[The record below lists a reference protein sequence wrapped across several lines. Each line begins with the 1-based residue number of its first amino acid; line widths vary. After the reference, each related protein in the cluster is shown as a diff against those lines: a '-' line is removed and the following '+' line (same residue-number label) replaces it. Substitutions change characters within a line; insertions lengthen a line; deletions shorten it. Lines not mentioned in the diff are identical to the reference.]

1 MNRSIIRYILAR
13 VLEFEALF
21 LLLPCV
27 VAIVYREKESGIAFF
42 AVALLCFIIGFL
54 GKIKKPDK
62 ENFYAREAFVTVSL
76 SWIVLSVMGALPF
89 CLSGEIPN
97 FIDALFETVSGFTT
111 TGASILSDVEVMS
124 RSSMFWRSFTHW
136 IGGVGVLVFILAVVP
151 LTGGYNVYLLRA
163 ETTGAKVRKF
173 APRIKESARLLY
185 KIYLFMTLL
194 LIVLLL
200 LAKIPFYDA
209 LLLSF
214 GTVGTG
220 GYGTLNTGT
229 ATYSITVQIILAVFM
244 ILCGINFNV
253 FYLLANKKWKEAFKC
268 EEMRWYLAIMLGAA
282 LLITCQLKGEFS
294 NIFEAFHHAMF
305 QSASVMTTTSFY
317 SVDYNVWPAFS
328 KGILFVLMFI
338 GSCGGS
344 TGGGIKVS
352 RIVVLLKSIKKEL
365 SFIIHPR
372 SVKRIHFEGR
382 VLDKETLKS
391 IQVYL
396 STFCL
401 VLIISYLLLSLENYS
416 FETNF
421 TAVVGAIN
429 NIGPGFAKVGP
440 VANFSFYSN
449 FSKIVLMFDMLIGRL
464 ELFPVLVL
472 FSASTWRKN
481 G

>member
-13 VLEFEALF
+13 VLEFEAVF
-21 LLLPCV
+21 LLLPCL
-27 VAIVYREKESGIAFF
+27 VAIIYGEKESGLAFF
-42 AVALLCFIIGFL
+42 AVAVLCFTIGCL
-54 GKIKKPDK
+54 GKIKKPNK
-62 ENFYAREAFVTVSL
+62 SHFYAREAFVTVSL
-76 SWIVLSVMGALPF
+76 SWIMLSVMGALPF

-97 FIDALFETVSGFTT
+97 YIDALFETVSGFTT
-111 TGASILSDVEVMS
+111 TGASILSDVEGMS

-136 IGGVGVLVFILAVVP
+136 IGGVGVLVFILAIVP
-151 LTGGYNVYLLRA
+151 LTSGYNVYLLRA

-173 APRIKESARLLY
+173 APRIKESARFLY
-185 KIYLFMTLL
+185 KIYLFFTILL
-194 LIVLLL
+194 VVLLL

-220 GYGTLNTGT
+220 GYGTLNTSI
-229 ATYSITVQIILAVFM
+229 ATYSVTVQIILAVFM
-244 ILCGINFNV
+244 VLCGINFNV
-253 FYLLANKKWKEAFKC
+253 FYLLVNKKWKEAFKC

-282 LLITCQLKGEFS
+282 LLITCQIRGEFS

-305 QSASVMTTTSFY
+305 QSASVITTTSFY
-317 SVDYNVWPAFS
+317 SVNYDLWPAFS

-338 GSCGGS
+338 GSCAGS

-352 RIVVLLKSIKKEL
+352 RIVVLLKNMKKEL

-372 SVKRIHFEGR
+372 SIKSVHFEGR

-391 IQVYL
+391 IQIYL
-396 STFCL
+396 STFSFVL
-401 VLIISYLLLSLENYS
+401 VVSFLLLSLENYS

-421 TAVVGAIN
+421 TAVVGALN
-429 NIGPGFAKVGP
+429 NIGPGFSEVGP
-440 VANFSFYSN
+440 VCNFGFYSN
-449 FSKIVLMFDMLIGRL
+449 FSKLVLMFDMLVGRL
-464 ELFPVLVL
+464 ELFPILVL